1 MRQVLLE
8 NIDHTLFVLLLA
20 ARLADIGTTYLAT
33 PNLSLEANPVMQKL
47 GWRFALITLVVCII
61 PYFSAEAGIM
71 ILVPSLMV
79 SAANAGKIWAMRT
92 MGEKDY
98 KRMLLD
104 LAARSTLRQAVT
116 GVMASASFIILTGA
130 VLLFFYPDPFGDY
143 GFWFGMGIVAY
154 GIVIA
159 VHGRSWFIKIFKEAA
174 AGEELR

>member
-1 MRQVLLE
+1 MRQILLD
-8 NIDHTLFVLLLA
+8 NIGHTLFVLLLI

-33 PNLSLEANPVMQKL
+33 PTLNLEANPVMRKL
-47 GWRFALITLVVCII
+47 GWRFALLTLVICII

-71 ILVPSLMV
+71 LLVPSLMV

-98 KRMLLD
+98 RRMLLD
-104 LAARSTLRQAVT
+104 LAARSTLRQAVS

-143 GFWFGMGIVAY
+143 GFWFAMGIVAY

-159 VHGRSWFIKIFKEAA
+159 VHGRSWFIKIFKEVET
-174 AGEELR
+174 GEEAK